1 MIAFLRGTLVSR
13 TDESVI
19 LDVAGVGYEVIVP
32 LRTRVGAIGDELT
45 LYTYLHVREDGISLY
60 GFESIED
67 RTLFELLITVSGIG
81 PKSAIGMLSHIT
93 PAELR
98 RAVKTGDVN
107 RLLALPGIG
116 QKTAQ
121 RIILELKDKLGD
133 VDDDFEGD
141 EVYSDGSGDAVGEAI
156 EALVAL
162 GYSFHEARRFVAAAV
177 KSLKA
182 ARSDLSTDTILRTA
196 LSSAGRR

>member
-1 MIAFLRGTLVSR
+1 VIAFLRGTLVSR

-133 VDDDFEGD
+133 MDDDFEGD

>member
-1 MIAFLRGTLVSR
+1 VIAFLRGTLVSR

>member
-133 VDDDFEGD
+133 MDDDFEGD